1 MKQAEDDKHLKLF
14 LNDSYTDAYTCFD
27 NFESEGYEKAKRS
40 IKEHLVSSPIVQ
52 KELLNRLDHMKNEPA
67 YHQKVEEG

>member
-27 NFESEGYEKAKRS
+27 NFENEGYEKAKRS
-40 IKEHLVSSPIVQ
+40 IKEHLVSSPVVQ

>member
-1 MKQAEDDKHLKLF
+1 
-14 LNDSYTDAYTCFD
+14 
-27 NFESEGYEKAKRS
+27 YEKAKRP
-40 IKEHLVSSPIVQ
+40 IKEHLVSSPVVQ